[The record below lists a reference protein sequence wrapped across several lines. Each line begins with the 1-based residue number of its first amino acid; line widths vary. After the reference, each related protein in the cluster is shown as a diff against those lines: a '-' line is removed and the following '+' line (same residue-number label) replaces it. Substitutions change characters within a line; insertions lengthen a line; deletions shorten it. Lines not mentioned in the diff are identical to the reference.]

1 MKLEHGWEQSAMSLG
16 FQVEFGLYFIAH
28 KPLKVFVKGSATV
41 KRVSYRFKYGWDM
54 EWTGETEV
62 SPHECWCLMS

>member
-41 KRVSYRFKYGWDM
+41 KRVS
-54 EWTGETEV
+54 
-62 SPHECWCLMS
+62 